1 MPKILV
7 IAIAVV
13 ALAAGIAI
21 GRFALHA
28 PTSPATNAA
37 ESSPK
42 QDGAAESASRAMTF
56 TQPKAPTR

>member
-1 MPKILV
+1 MTKTIV

-21 GRFALHA
+21 GRFALKA
-28 PTSPATNAA
+28 PTPAATSAA
-37 ESSPK
+37 ETTPK
-42 QDGAAESASRAMTF
+42 QDGAAEAASRAMTF